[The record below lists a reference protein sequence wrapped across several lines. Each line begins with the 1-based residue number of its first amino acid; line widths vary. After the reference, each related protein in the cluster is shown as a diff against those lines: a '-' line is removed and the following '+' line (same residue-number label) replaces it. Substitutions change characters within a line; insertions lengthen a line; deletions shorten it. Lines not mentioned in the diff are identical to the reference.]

1 MNKKVPLAVLAGVL
15 VVAAAAAFGYSAGVA
30 AVREQFGVRG
40 WVQVTVV
47 RDGKVIY
54 YHEGHNLITNQGKDF
69 IAQQVGSSSPNSGQY
84 TQWIGLSASS
94 QDPAVNWQVLPGE
107 INNGGLARAQGNY
120 SYSSTMKQYDVT
132 YTFTASQEFT
142 GVRLAGLYWS
152 SSGNTLFAA
161 KNFSSV
167 NLISGDQLTVKWT
180 ITIS

>member
-54 YHEGHNLITNQGKDF
+54 YYESHNTIVTQGKDF
-69 IAQQVGSSSPNSGQY
+69 IAQQLGSTSPNTNGANY
-84 TQWIGLSASS
+84 IGLSNSTSS
-94 QDPAVNWQVLPGE
+94 LDSNWTSIPDE
-107 INNGGLARAQGNY
+107 ITGGGLARAQGTY
-120 SYSSTMKQYDVT
+120 SHTNGLNSYQISK
-132 YTFTASQEFT
+132 TFAASASFT
-142 GVRLAGLYWS
+142 NVRLAGLYWS
-152 SSGNTLFAA
+152 SSGPTLFAA
-161 KNFSSV
+161 NNFSPV
-167 NLISGDQLTVKWT
+167 NLISGDQLTVTWT